1 MAREGKDFDDEIDL
15 MALVLLFWGHR
26 GKFAALAIAGLVLG
40 LAFTYQHTP
49 RSATD
54 FKVSLGHPIYS
65 EALLVGSTGM
75 QRLLDE
81 GALNPGALP
90 RLTYQKKSST
100 FRVVTENLRVPA
112 AMQDQFRAI
121 LGESLSLQ
129 QALAL
134 NAQSYANSQVI
145 LSNPDGRVVLSNR
158 DIGNI
163 DVNAVLDNL
172 HLTFSP
178 TQALYPHPTKHGA
191 LGLLAGLFLA
201 GCWVLVSL
209 FAKALRESLASRR

>member
-15 MALVLLFWGHR
+15 VALGLLFWGHR
-26 GKFAALAIAGLVLG
+26 GKFAALGIAGLILG
-40 LAFTYQHTP
+40 LAFTYQHAP
-49 RSATD
+49 RYTTD
-54 FKVSLGHPIYS
+54 FKVALGHPIYS

-81 GALNPGALP
+81 GALDPASLP
-90 RLTYQKKSST
+90 RLTYQKKSAT
-100 FRVVTENLRVPA
+100 FRVVTENPDVRAL
-112 AMQDQFRAI
+112 MQDQIRQI
-121 LGESLSLQ
+121 LADALTQQ

-134 NAQSYANSQVI
+134 KAQSYDNSQVI
-145 LSNPDGRVVLSNR
+145 LSNPGGKVVLSNR

-163 DVNAVLDNL
+163 EINPVLDRL

-178 TQALYPHPTKHGA
+178 TQALYPYPTKHGA

-209 FAKALRESLASRR
+209 FTQALREKSSSGR

>member
-1 MAREGKDFDDEIDL
+1 MARDIRDADDEIDL
-15 MALVLLFWGHR
+15 VALVLLFWGHR
-26 GKFAALAIAGLVLG
+26 GKFAALGIAGLVLG
-40 LAFTYQHTP
+40 LAFTYQHAP
-49 RSATD
+49 RYVTD
-54 FKVSLGHPIYS
+54 FKVALGHPIYS

-81 GALNPGALP
+81 GALDPASLP
-90 RLTYQKKSST
+90 RLTYQKKLAT
-100 FRVVTENLRVPA
+100 FRVVTENPDVRAL
-112 AMQDQFRAI
+112 MQDQIRTI
-121 LGESLSLQ
+121 LAEALSLQ

-134 NAQSYANSQVI
+134 KAQSYDNSQVI
-145 LSNPDGRVVLSNR
+145 LSNPGGKVVMRNQ

-163 DVNAVLDNL
+163 EINTVLDPL

-178 TQALYPHPTKHGA
+178 TQALYPYPTKHGA

-209 FAKALRESLASRR
+209 FTQALREKPSSGR